1 VRVKIDLSQLDTEPL
16 AFDERLSL
24 EPERLGGGT
33 VASVVAVRLGG
44 EVRAHGGVYAV
55 LGRCRAEGA
64 LACARCLEP
73 VAWSSDERFS
83 VEYRRATDGGGDPEV
98 GLEEDELEVSFLDGD
113 QLDLEELAVE
123 QVLLALP
130 MRTLCAED
138 CAGLCP
144 RCGANRNLPDAC
156 RCRPEPDPRW
166 QGLAG
171 LAGRESDN

>member
-1 VRVKIDLSQLDTEPL
+1 MKIDLSQLDTEPL

-33 VASVVAVRLGG
+33 VASAVAVRLGG
-44 EVRAHGGVYAV
+44 EVRVHGGVYAV
-55 LGRCRAEGA
+55 AGRCRAEGA

-73 VAWSSDERFS
+73 VAWSADESFS
-83 VEYRRATDGGGDPEV
+83 VEYRRAPDGGGDREL

-144 RCGANRNLPDAC
+144 RCGANRNLPEAC
-156 RCRPEPDPRW
+156 RCQPEPDPRW

-171 LAGRESDN
+171 LAERESDN

>member
-1 VRVKIDLSQLDTEPL
+1 MKIDLSQLDIEPL

-33 VASVVAVRLGG
+33 VASPVAVRLGG
-44 EVRAHGGVYAV
+44 EVRASGGVYTV

-64 LACARCLEP
+64 LACVRCLEP
-73 VAWSSDERFS
+73 VAWSTDERFS
-83 VEYRRATDGGGDPEV
+83 VEYRRATTGRDDAEV

-144 RCGANRNLPDAC
+144 RCGANRNLPEAC
-156 RCRPEPDPRW
+156 RCQPEPDPRW

-171 LAGRESDN
+171 LAERESDN

>member
-1 VRVKIDLSQLDTEPL
+1 VKIDLSQLDTEPL

-24 EPERLGGGT
+24 EPERRGGGLI
-33 VASVVAVRLGG
+33 ASPIAVRLAG
-44 EVRAHGGVYAV
+44 EVRARGGVYTV
-55 LGRCRAEGA
+55 LGRCRADGA

-73 VAWSSDERFS
+73 VVWSADERFS
-83 VEYRRATDGGGDPEV
+83 VEYRQATPGAGDAEI

-130 MRTLCAED
+130 IRTLCAED

-156 RCRPEPDPRW
+156 RCQPEPDPRW

-171 LAGRESDN
+171 LAGRQPDN